1 MYYVVSLSE
10 VTPARL
16 MYYQVFAKTIDT
28 IQELT
33 YALCNGLWHVIVC
46 LQHFHICLC
55 NDL

>member
-28 IQELT
+28 IQELA
-33 YALCNGLWHVIVC
+33 YALCNGLWYIKGDSVFTAFSYLFV
-46 LQHFHICLC
+46 
-55 NDL
+55 